1 MEPTSVGQLFH
12 RIAEWAATRPD
23 IQALGLV
30 GSHARGTARP
40 DSDVDLVL
48 IVDDPRRYLAD
59 QRWVERFGAVE
70 RTAVEDYV
78 KLVSLRVWY
87 ADGLEVEYGLTDR
100 EWAALP
106 LDPGTARVIGDGL
119 KVLWERGHILSRHL
133 AAPDND
139 P

>member
-1 MEPTSVGQLFH
+1 MQPLSVGQLYH

-30 GSHARGTARP
+30 GSHARGTARD

-48 IVDDPRRYLAD
+48 IVDEPRRYLDEPSWVARFGD
-59 QRWVERFGAVE
+59 VERSAVE
-70 RTAVEDYV
+70 NYG

-87 ADGLEVEYGLTDR
+87 ADGPEVEYGITDR
-100 EWAALP
+100 SWAALP
-106 LDPGTARVIGDGL
+106 LDPGTAPVIGDGM

-133 AAPDND
+133 AEPGYD